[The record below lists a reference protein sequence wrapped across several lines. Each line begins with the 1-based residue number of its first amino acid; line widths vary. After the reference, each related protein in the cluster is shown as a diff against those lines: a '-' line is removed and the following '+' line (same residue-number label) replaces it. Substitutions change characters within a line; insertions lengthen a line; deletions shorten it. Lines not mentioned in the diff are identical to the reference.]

1 MASKKTLNAK
11 NLEALGAERLAELLL
26 EVTAG
31 NAAAKR
37 RLRLALAD
45 AQGPGEVASEV
56 RKRLGEIKRGQRFI
70 EWSESRAFAADL
82 EIQRAAIIDK
92 VGNTDQ
98 TAAVDLLWR
107 FLDLGNAVY
116 ARCDDSSGV
125 IADVFRTACEDLG
138 TVAKAAGADP
148 VALADRT
155 YDALVSNDYG
165 LTDRLIS
172 ILAPALGAKGLEHL
186 KGRMV
191 TLSKTPV
198 ARPKDKDRVRVG
210 WSSGSG
216 AIYEDEM
223 AERSRQS
230 TVRHALQDIA
240 DAQGDV
246 DAFIAQHPPEVR
258 RSAQI
263 AAEIAQR
270 LVAAGRAAEAL
281 SVLDDADPPRC
292 HWWLPDFR
300 FADARIAALEALGRF
315 DEAQGAR
322 WSVFE
327 QNLSPDHLRTYLSKL
342 PDFEDLEAEDRAL
355 AHAESM
361 DNTHHALW
369 FLLEWPALDRAAR
382 LVLSRTSGLDGNQYG
397 LLTPAAE
404 ALAGNH
410 PLAATAI
417 LRAMIDFS
425 LGRARSSRYRHAAR
439 HLMDCAGL
447 ASRIDDFGELE
458 PHAEYEARL
467 RREHGR
473 KSSFWDAVASA

>member
-1 MASKKTLNAK
+1 MPSKKTLSAK
-11 NLEALGAERLAELLL
+11 NLQALGAERLAELLL

-45 AQGPGEVASEV
+45 AQGPREVAHEV
-56 RKRLGEIKRGQRFI
+56 RKRLGEIKRGSRFI
-70 EWSESRAFAADL
+70 EWSESRTFASDL
-82 EIQRAAIIDK
+82 ELQRKAIVNK
-92 VGNTDQ
+92 VGEGDPG
-98 TAAVDLLWR
+98 AAVDLLWR
-107 FLDLGNAVY
+107 FVELGNAVY

-138 TVAKAAGADP
+138 RLATAAGAEP

-186 KGRMV
+186 KVRIV
-191 TLSKTPV
+191 ILSNTPV
-198 ARPKDKDRVRVG
+198 KRSPDNQRKVVG
-210 WSSGSG
+210 GGSFG
-216 AIYEDEM
+216 PTYADEVE
-223 AERSRQS
+223 ERSRQS

-240 DAQGDV
+240 DVQGDV
-246 DAFIAQHPPEVR
+246 DAFIAQHPPEFR
-258 RSAQI
+258 KAPKT

-270 LVAAGRAAEAL
+270 LVAAGRADEAL
-281 SVLDDADPPRC
+281 RVLDEADAPRH
-292 HWWLPDFR
+292 HWWLPDFD
-300 FADARIAALEALGRF
+300 FADARIAALEALGRLN
-315 DEAQGAR
+315 EAQGAR

-327 QNLSPDHLRTYLSKL
+327 QDLSPDHLRTYLSKL
-342 PDFEDLEAEDRAL
+342 PDFEDLEAEERAL
-355 AHAESM
+355 THAEGV
-361 DNTHHALW
+361 DNAHQALW

-382 LVLSRTSGLDGNQYG
+382 LVLARASDLDGNHYG

-404 ALAGNH
+404 ALAEKY
-410 PLAATAI
+410 PLAATVL

-425 LGRARSSRYRHAAR
+425 LVRARSSRYRHAAR

-447 ASRIDDFGELE
+447 ATRIEDFGALE
-458 PHAEYEARL
+458 PHADYQARL

>member
-37 RLRLALAD
+37 VLRLALAD
-45 AQGPGEVASEV
+45 AQGPGEVAHEV
-56 RKRLGEIKRGQRFI
+56 RKRLAEIKRGQRFI

-82 EIQRAAIIDK
+82 DVQRAAIIDK
-92 VGNTDQ
+92 VGCSDPA
-98 TAAVDLLWR
+98 AAVDLLWR

-125 IADVFRTACEDLG
+125 IADVFRTACADLG
-138 TVAKAAGADP
+138 RLATAAGAEP
-148 VALADRT
+148 VGLADRT

-165 LTDRLIS
+165 LTDHLIG

-186 KGRMV
+186 KGRIV

-198 ARPKDKDRVRVG
+198 KRPPEKQRRIVG
-210 WSSGSG
+210 GGSFG
-216 AIYEDEM
+216 PVYEDEVE
-223 AERSRQS
+223 ERSRQS

-258 RSAQI
+258 KSAEI

-270 LVAAGRAAEAL
+270 LVVAGRAGEAL
-281 SVLDDADPPRC
+281 AVLDDADPPRYKY
-292 HWWLPDFR
+292 LPPDFA
-300 FADARIAALEALGRF
+300 FEEARIATLEALNRPE
-315 DEAQGAR
+315 EAQRAR

-327 QNLSPDHLRTYLSKL
+327 RDLSPDHLRAYLSKL
-342 PDFEDLEAEDRAL
+342 PDFEDLEAEERAL
-355 AHAESM
+355 AHAESV
-361 DNTHHALW
+361 DNPHQALW
-369 FLLEWPALDRAAR
+369 FLLQWPALDRAAR
-382 LVLSRTSGLDGNQYG
+382 LVLSRPSEFDGNHYG

-404 ALAGNH
+404 AFAEKY
-410 PLAATAI
+410 PLAATI
-417 LRAMIDFS
+417 LLRAMIDFS

-447 ASRIDDFGELE
+447 ASRIDDFGALE
-458 PHAEYEARL
+458 PHTDYEARL

-473 KSSFWDAVASA
+473 KSSFWDAVATA